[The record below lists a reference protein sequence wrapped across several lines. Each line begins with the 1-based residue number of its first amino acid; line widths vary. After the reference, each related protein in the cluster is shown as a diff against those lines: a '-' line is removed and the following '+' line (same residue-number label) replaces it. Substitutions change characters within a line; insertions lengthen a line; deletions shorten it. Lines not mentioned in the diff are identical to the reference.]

1 MKIKKKY
8 LCVLE
13 ILCLFRTRV
22 LFLIMLTIVH
32 MIKFWA
38 ELFSDRLGS
47 IEIKTM
53 FTIKKLHTPF

>member
-1 MKIKKKY
+1 M
-8 LCVLE
+8 

-22 LFLIMLTIVH
+22 LFLIMLTIVR